1 MRNRAA
7 MLMMCL
13 SFATPCAWAQAS
25 HPEPATASPQAA
37 PSGPQIPQYPD
48 SAKGLTALAQDI
60 VSAIKRGDAATTRA
74 YVNALVLP
82 DPNSWFAEVF
92 EKDLARESAAE
103 YLEVSPSLP
112 AILEG
117 AFRDLADPGV
127 TTITGY
133 HFFEVC
139 DTGMNGNMIVLLS
152 MRKRKIPLD
161 EIRFRVGDDERGI
174 WAFAY
179 VNGGFRYIGNTH
191 LGFGTK
197 PKVSPR
203 AAPIAPGQPQPDDS
217 EPRRVRLAGIVQ
229 QAKMI
234 HQVQPV
240 YPETA
245 KRSHVM
251 GTVVLHAII
260 GKDGSVQQIQVEKG
274 PCMLDEAAVRAVRL
288 WQYSPTLINGE
299 PVEVDTTISVIF
311 TLSH

>member
-1 MRNRAA
+1 VKHALIWIVFAGLSVCVPAA
-7 MLMMCL
+7 H
-13 SFATPCAWAQAS
+13 AQ
-25 HPEPATASPQAA
+25 E
-37 PSGPQIPQYPD
+37 PQIPTYPD
-48 SAKGLTALAQDI
+48 SAKGLTSLANDL
-60 VSAIKRGDAATTRA
+60 VGAIKRGDAATTKA
-74 YVNALVLP
+74 YLNALVLP
-82 DPNSWFAEVF
+82 DPNFWFAEVF
-92 EKDLARESAAE
+92 EKDLAQKSAAE
-103 YLEVSPSLP
+103 YAEVAPSLP

-127 TTITGY
+127 TAITGY

-197 PKVSPR
+197 PKVTPR
-203 AAPIAPGQPQPDDS
+203 AAPAAPGQPKPDDS

-234 HQVQPV
+234 HQVPPV
-240 YPETA
+240 YPDTA
-245 KRSHVM
+245 RKSHVT

-274 PCMLDEAAVRAVRL
+274 PCLLDEAAIRAVRL

-311 TLSH
+311 TLSP

>member
-1 MRNRAA
+1 MRSHAV
-7 MLMMCL
+7 MLALCL
-13 SFATPCAWAQAS
+13 SFAMPCAWAQAS
-25 HPEPATASPQAA
+25 QPEPATASPQAA
-37 PSGPQIPQYPD
+37 PSAPQIPQYPD
-48 SAKGLTALAQDI
+48 SAKGLTALTQDI
-60 VSAIKRGDAATTRA
+60 VSAIKKGDAATTRA
-74 YVNALVLP
+74 YVSALVLP

-103 YLEVSPSLP
+103 YLEVAPSLP

-127 TTITGY
+127 TAITGY

-152 MRKRKIPLD
+152 MRRRKIPLD

-174 WAFAY
+174 WALAY

-191 LGFGTK
+191 LGFG
-197 PKVSPR
+197 
-203 AAPIAPGQPQPDDS
+203 
-217 EPRRVRLAGIVQ
+217 RRVKREDPGTERVKLGGLVEA
-229 QAKMI
+229 AKMI

-240 YPETA
+240 YPDKA
-245 KRSHVM
+245 LANHVQ

-274 PCMLDEAAVRAVRL
+274 PCLLDEAAIRAVRL

-299 PVEVDTTISVIF
+299 PMEVDTTISVIF

>member
-1 MRNRAA
+1 
-7 MLMMCL
+7 MLALCL
-13 SFATPCAWAQAS
+13 SFATPRALAQAS
-25 HPEPATASPQAA
+25 QPEPATASPQSA
-37 PSGPQIPQYPD
+37 PSAPQIPQYPD
-48 SAKGLTALAQDI
+48 SAKGLTSLAQDI
-60 VSAIKRGDAATTRA
+60 VSAIKKGDAATTRA
-74 YVNALVLP
+74 YMNALVLP
-82 DPNSWFAEVF
+82 DPNTWFAEVF

-103 YLEVSPSLP
+103 YVEVAASLP

-127 TTITGY
+127 AAITGY

-152 MRKRKIPLD
+152 MRKRNLPLD

-191 LGFGTK
+191 LGFGSK
-197 PKVSPR
+197 PKQIPR
-203 AAPIAPGQPQPDDS
+203 AAPAVPSQPEPDNS
-217 EPRRVRLAGIVQ
+217 VTGRVHIGGTVE
-229 QAKMI
+229 QAKII
-234 HQVQPV
+234 HQVPPE
-240 YPETA
+240 YPGKARTN
-245 KRSHVM
+245 HVQ
-251 GTVVLHAII
+251 GTVVMHAII
-260 GKDGSVQQIQVEKG
+260 GKDGSVQQLQVEKG
-274 PCMLDEAAVRAVRL
+274 PCVLDEAAIRAVRL